1 MNIRR
6 WESGINING
15 LTRREVWSLKSA
27 IERELKFATE
37 YNLNKKVNS
46 LKNLELHIKILENL
60 LSELNTERKILK

>member
-1 MNIRR
+1 MKVSGDK
-6 WESGINING
+6 SGINING
-15 LTRREVWSLKSA
+15 LTRREAWSLKSA